1 MARKLT
7 LLLSLA
13 ALALSAGSCA
23 QDSGSALA
31 KIQKE
36 KIAYIGTVPFEPPLL
51 YQRGGELVGPDADLA
66 GRIVDEIAEVGQ
78 DTAPGDIRTFWLNRN
93 YGQLASSLANR
104 EFDFVVGAFAIT
116 EERKQNI
123 EFSEPYYTS
132 ELVLIINPAHRDLRP
147 AQLGGASVGVREASG
162 VNAVVE
168 EKYPQS
174 RVVSFKTL
182 DDAVLALRRGEV
194 DSVVDDR
201 NMANYVLATLTG
213 VDHLEVIPEVLGLL
227 EFAVGVRSGDQALL
241 DVVNDV
247 ISQVLAEDQY
257 ASWLD
262 EHVDEEQR
270 SVEKRQAKRLE
281 VAQRATQP
289 RQVVIRVSKDD
300 NFQFDIYRLAN
311 LSFILRNQSTGQ
323 SFNTSR
329 IDFQGRVGV
338 ASVSVP
344 PGMYTLSLPRFNL
357 NTPPVQISSADPSRV
372 GISIRITST
381 GDLVVSKS

>member
-1 MARKLT
+1 MARKLM

-13 ALALSAGSCA
+13 TLALSAGSCA
-23 QDSGSALA
+23 QDSVSALA
-31 KIQKE
+31 KIQRE

-66 GRIVDEIAEVGQ
+66 RLIVDEIAEIGQ
-78 DTAPGDIRTFWLNRN
+78 GTAPGDIRTTWLNRSH
-93 YGQLASSLANR
+93 GQLTSSLANR
-104 EFDFVVGAFAIT
+104 EFDFVVAAFAIT
-116 EERKQNI
+116 EERKQSI
-123 EFSEPYYTS
+123 SFSKPYYTS
-132 ELVLIINPAHRDLRP
+132 ELVMIINPSHRDLRP
-147 AQLGGASVGVREASG
+147 TQVGDARVGVREASG
-162 VNAVVE
+162 VGEFVE
-168 EKYPQS
+168 EKFPQS
-174 RVVSFKTL
+174 RVVPFKTL
-182 DDAVLALRRGEV
+182 DDAALALRRGEV

-201 NMANYVLATLTG
+201 NMANYALATLTG
-213 VDHLEVIPEVLGLL
+213 VGHMEVIPEVLGRL
-227 EFAVGVRSGDQALL
+227 EFAVGVRRDDQALL
-241 DVVNDV
+241 DVVDGV
-247 ISQVLAEDQY
+247 IERVLSEDQY
-257 ASWLD
+257 AAWLG
-262 EHVDEEQR
+262 EHVDDEQR
-270 SVEKRQAKRLE
+270 EVEQRQAKRLE

-323 SFNTSR
+323 TFNTSR

-372 GISIRITST
+372 GINIRITGS
-381 GDLVVSKS
+381 GNLVVSKT